1 MPTRT
6 RIRPA
11 KPADPLAVAKLC
23 LAAAQGKKAE
33 EALLLDVAKASGYA
47 DYFLLLSGRSTRQA
61 TAIAEAVQGALKK
74 SGVKPLGAD
83 GVKDGRWAV
92 LDFGD
97 VVVHVFHHPVR
108 EFYDLES
115 LWSDAPRVAVDP
127 AELEGLL
134 PAPEPARR
142 PSWED

>member
-11 KPADPLAVAKLC
+11 KPADSLAVAKLC
-23 LAAAQGKKAE
+23 LAAALGKKAE
-33 EALLLDVAKASGYA
+33 EPLLLDVAQASGYA

-74 SGVKPLGAD
+74 AGVKPLGAD

-115 LWSDAPRVAVDP
+115 LWSDAPQVAVDP
-127 AELEGLL
+127 AELEGLI
-134 PAPEPARR
+134 PAPEPIRR
-142 PSWED
+142 PAWEV